1 MHKFGDVAWVAGS
14 IAAVGL
20 AVLLVISSPTV
31 AVVVLGV
38 IAWVVVAK
46 MRPAWMFHLTL
57 VAAFL
62 AVPAFVPKTIP
73 TPVGGLFIFEP
84 FLLGCV
90 VVGLFKKGDR
100 LVPRSLIVF
109 GVVCVMAFII
119 GIANQ
124 TQSAP
129 RIADVRP
136 LIDVLLGV
144 VAGANVLRFTSM
156 ERLIQSSKWILWISL
171 GMTLAG
177 SFGVVDL
184 VGRSEVASLVGDT
197 TGADR
202 LITPA
207 TYFALAIACAS
218 IAALVITKARG
229 RMVLTLAAPAFAIIF
244 LSFSRNNI
252 LALCVAFAW
261 TLIASGPAARK
272 VAGVGKLLFIALVGG
287 LVLASIV
294 TVFNIPWLQEQ
305 LDGFGSRVL
314 GGLSADAI
322 QADGS
327 AQFRVGENDQILPV
341 IGTSPIWGLGFGAS
355 YKDPYGPID
364 YFTATTAP
372 YYAHNYYFWLM
383 LKGGVVA
390 LAAFAVLALRPVF
403 IAMGANRPRL
413 AVASAVLLAFLVVST
428 VAPMPNGF
436 PTGLLFGVIAGLA
449 HRFTSD
455 TPSVALENTA
465 KSVNKSLPSWAGKH
479 QGSPFERDQASS
491 SPTTSIMRGAGS

>member
-14 IAAVGL
+14 MAAVGL
-20 AVLLVISSPTV
+20 AVLLAIKSPTV
-31 AVVVLGV
+31 AVAVFGV
-38 IAWVVVAK
+38 IVWVVVAK
-46 MRPAWMFHLTL
+46 LRPAWMFHLTL
-57 VAAFL
+57 VTAFL

-100 LVPRSLIVF
+100 LVPRSLLVF
-109 GVVCVMAFII
+109 IAASALAFFI
-119 GIANQ
+119 GIYNQ
-124 TQSAP
+124 TPSVP
-129 RIADVRP
+129 RIADIRP
-136 LIDVLLGV
+136 LIDVVLGV
-144 VAGANVLRFTSM
+144 VAGANILNFTSLKT
-156 ERLIQSSKWILWISL
+156 LIRTTKWILWISL

-177 SFGVVDL
+177 SFGVLDL

-207 TYFALAIACAS
+207 TYFALAVACGV
-218 IAALVITKARG
+218 IAAMVTAKASARTI
-229 RMVLTLAAPAFAIIF
+229 LSLATPAFAIIF

-261 TLIASGPAARK
+261 ALIAAGPASRK
-272 VAGVGKLLFIALVGG
+272 VAGVGKLLFIALIGG
-287 LVLASIV
+287 VAITALMTL
-294 TVFNIPWLQEQ
+294 FDIPWLQEQ

-341 IGTSPIWGLGFGAS
+341 IGTSPFWGLGFGAA

-364 YFTATTAP
+364 YFTSTTAP
-372 YYAHNYYFWLM
+372 YYAHNYYYWLM

-390 LAAFAVLALRPVF
+390 LAAFALLVLRPVF
-403 IAMGANRPRL
+403 AVLGANRPRL
-413 AVASAVLLAFLVVST
+413 AVTSAVLLAFLVVST

-436 PTGLLFGVIAGLA
+436 PTGLLFGLLVGLA

-455 TPSVALENTA
+455 APMTQPVMSV
-465 KSVNKSLPSWAGKH
+465 KKVNKSLPAWAAKPHGFPS
-479 QGSPFERDQASS
+479 QRDPALDRPKASHS
-491 SPTTSIMRGAGS
+491 